1 MRIIIDLV
9 LLLIVALCIWNG
21 YKSGLVGGFAGILAI
36 IIALLAGSML
46 SSNYAYEA
54 IPVLEPFVDGYID
67 SQKTRDEV
75 LAEMGYGS
83 TDLSLEDVLESDSSL
98 RYDYAFFCIRQV
110 GFSEQRAEELAERDL
125 KRHFLFHAQP
135 VRFLLDHLEIIVN
148 ESDQTESDMTEAVVQ
163 VLCDAITYVMGLTLS
178 FLLIL
183 ILLIAVSS
191 IGNLVFRLPD
201 SLQLLDEL
209 GGALVGFVK
218 GFLYCV
224 LLCWLLSFMG
234 LIIGKDTLEN
244 TLLARFFLTFR
255 FLTNGLL

>member
-1 MRIIIDLV
+1 MNIIIDLV

-21 YKSGLVGGFAGILAI
+21 YKSGLIGGFAGILAI

-46 SSNYAYEA
+46 SSNYAFEA

-75 LAEMGYGS
+75 MTEMGYGS
-83 TDLSLEDVLESDSSL
+83 TDLSLEDVLQSDSSL
-98 RYDYAFFCIRQV
+98 RYDFAYFCIRQV
-110 GFSEQRAEELAERDL
+110 GFSEQRAEELAERS
-125 KRHFLFHAQP
+125 
-135 VRFLLDHLEIIVN
+135 VRY
-148 ESDQTESDMTEAVVQ
+148 SDQTESDMTDAVVQ

-183 ILLIAVSS
+183 ILLVAISS
-191 IGNLVFRLPD
+191 LGNLIFRLPD

-224 LLCWLLSFMG
+224 LLCWLLSFLG
-234 LIIGKDTLEN
+234 LVIGKDTMTHT
-244 TLLARFFLTFR
+244 TLGRFFLIFDT
-255 FLTNGLL
+255 LTGSLM

>member
-1 MRIIIDLV
+1 MRIILDLI

-21 YKSGLVGGFAGILAI
+21 YKSGLIGGIAGILAI
-36 IIALLAGSML
+36 IIALLAGSTL

-67 SQKTRDEV
+67 SQKTRDAV

-83 TDLSLEDVLESDSSL
+83 TDLSLEDVLETDSSL
-98 RYDYAFFCIRQV
+98 RYDYAFLCMQEV
-110 GFSEQRAEELAERDL
+110 GFHEQRAEELAERAV
-125 KRHFLFHAQP
+125 HY
-135 VRFLLDHLEIIVN
+135 
-148 ESDQTESDMTEAVVQ
+148 SDQNETGMTDAVVQ
-163 VLCDAITYVMGLTLS
+163 ILCDAITYVMGLTLC

-183 ILLIAVSS
+183 ILLVAVSS

-209 GGALVGFVK
+209 GGALMGFVK
-218 GFLYCV
+218 GFIYCV
-224 LLCWLLSFMG
+224 LLCWLLSFLG
-234 LIIGKDTLEN
+234 LILGKETLDN